1 MPDVLDQN
9 TKSADHVYREITVDG
24 KTIEIEDALFIAA
37 PPKIEIDGRILRTFN
52 DHIDFVTFLSTSK
65 VWTAT
70 NENTMSTQQLLES
83 HDKNSS
89 VNAAQSSKKS
99 GRKKGKGGPFG
110 IAQTWQGRARN
121 ASIGGEN
128 ANNKYTKARNLLLA
142 KKDNGNPQYPKQDW
156 AIPALRKLT
165 GAQADLLQKHT
176 GIVWSKTSK
185 TGNRSYIL
193 DNARELKAHA
203 FASDLKPETIVAYWI
218 ATNSW
223 PIEMNF
229 LAAKMHQQTKGKKK
243 GTAAAADQSNND
255 DEPTDDKEEDTEQPT
270 SDRVVEQDEKDPN
283 RLLIH
288 TVNPSTQALV
298 IEGKVVTLD
307 NIRTA
312 MGRGDDDQSIGGADD
327 STWNSKGNA
336 IGRKH

>member
-1 MPDVLDQN
+1 
-9 TKSADHVYREITVDG
+9 
-24 KTIEIEDALFIAA
+24 
-37 PPKIEIDGRILRTFN
+37 
-52 DHIDFVTFLSTSK
+52 
-65 VWTAT
+65 
-70 NENTMSTQQLLES
+70 MSTQQLLES

-193 DNARELKAHA
+193 DNAREIKAQA

-223 PIEMNF
+223 PIEMNS
-229 LAAKMHQQTKGKKK
+229 LAASMHQKTKDKKWGFGGVK
-243 GTAAAADQSNND
+243 RGSKKT
-255 DEPTDDKEEDTEQPT
+255 TDRKDKSL
-270 SDRVVEQDEKDPN
+270 SDLKDF
-283 RLLIH
+283 
-288 TVNPSTQALV
+288 NPSR
-298 IEGKVVTLD
+298 GKTKFAKK
-307 NIRTA
+307 RKGGKG
-312 MGRGDDDQSIGGADD
+312 GR
-327 STWNSKGNA
+327 
-336 IGRKH
+336 R